1 MPVRY
6 GRIPDCRLP
15 DGPVRVH
22 SGDVT
27 TPLTARRR
35 EHGHAAVSR
44 ASDSATSGL
53 TGVRVR
59 ARTLAPGTA
68 LTLAGTAAA
77 LGVGHLVPTLNPM
90 LVAIVLG
97 AALGN
102 TVRLPARATAG
113 LAFSSRTLLRV
124 GIALLGL
131 QLLLGDITALGW
143 QVVALVVVI
152 VVLGIAGTM
161 ALGGALGLGWTQR
174 LLIACGFSIC
184 GAAAVA
190 AVDSVSDTDEEE
202 VLTAITL
209 VVIFGTLM
217 IVAVPVLSGAL
228 GLSDTVAG
236 MWAGGSIHEVAQ
248 VIAAGGA
255 IGGGAL
261 AVATV
266 VKLARVLLLAPVV
279 TVISLHR
286 RRTTGTDARGTRPP
300 LVPGFVVAF
309 LALVLLRSSGLVPDP
324 VVDAASLAQ
333 TVLLTCAMFALG
345 IGVRVAAMRRV
356 GARPVILA
364 AASTVWVAGLALAGV
379 LLITPALGG

>member
-22 SGDVT
+22 PGDVT

-53 TGVRVR
+53 TSVRVR

-228 GLSDTVAG
+228 GLSDTAAG

>member
-22 SGDVT
+22 PGDVT

-53 TGVRVR
+53 TSVRVR

-228 GLSDTVAG
+228 GLSDTAAG

-379 LLITPALGG
+379 LLLTPALGG

>member
-143 QVVALVVVI
+143 QVIALVVVI

-228 GLSDTVAG
+228 GLSDTAAG

-379 LLITPALGG
+379 LLIAPALGG

>member
-1 MPVRY
+1 MPARY

-22 SGDVT
+22 PGDVT

-228 GLSDTVAG
+228 GLSDTAAG

-379 LLITPALGG
+379 LLLTPALGG

>member
-22 SGDVT
+22 PGDVT

-228 GLSDTVAG
+228 GLSDTAAG

-379 LLITPALGG
+379 LLIAPTLGG

>member
-22 SGDVT
+22 PGDVT

-228 GLSDTVAG
+228 GLSDTAAG

-379 LLITPALGG
+379 LLIAPALGG

>member
-22 SGDVT
+22 PGDVT

-228 GLSDTVAG
+228 GLSDTAAG

-255 IGGGAL
+255 IGGGAR

-379 LLITPALGG
+379 LLLTPALGG

>member
-22 SGDVT
+22 PGDVT

-68 LTLAGTAAA
+68 LTLAGTAVAM
-77 LGVGHLVPTLNPM
+77 GVGHLVPTLNPM

-228 GLSDTVAG
+228 GLSDTAAG

-333 TVLLTCAMFALG
+333 TGLLTCAMFALG

-379 LLITPALGG
+379 LLITPELGG

>member
-333 TVLLTCAMFALG
+333 TGLLTCAMFALG

>member
-22 SGDVT
+22 PGDVT

-228 GLSDTVAG
+228 GLSDTAAG

-255 IGGGAL
+255 IGGSAL

>member
-22 SGDVT
+22 PGDVT

-68 LTLAGTAAA
+68 LTLAGTAVAM
-77 LGVGHLVPTLNPM
+77 GVGHLVPTLNPM

-228 GLSDTVAG
+228 GLSDTAAG

>member
-15 DGPVRVH
+15 DGPVRGH

>member
-22 SGDVT
+22 PGDVT

-68 LTLAGTAAA
+68 LTLAGTAVAM
-77 LGVGHLVPTLNPM
+77 GVGHLVPTLNPM

-228 GLSDTVAG
+228 GLSDTAAG

-379 LLITPALGG
+379 LLLTPALGG

>member
-1 MPVRY
+1 M
-6 GRIPDCRLP
+6 
-15 DGPVRVH
+15 
-22 SGDVT
+22 
-27 TPLTARRR
+27 
-35 EHGHAAVSR
+35 
-44 ASDSATSGL
+44 

-228 GLSDTVAG
+228 GLSDTAAG

>member
-1 MPVRY
+1 M
-6 GRIPDCRLP
+6 
-15 DGPVRVH
+15 
-22 SGDVT
+22 T

-152 VVLGIAGTM
+152 VV
-161 ALGGALGLGWTQR
+161 
-174 LLIACGFSIC
+174 
-184 GAAAVA
+184 
-190 AVDSVSDTDEEE
+190 
-202 VLTAITL
+202 
-209 VVIFGTLM
+209 
-217 IVAVPVLSGAL
+217 
-228 GLSDTVAG
+228 
-236 MWAGGSIHEVAQ
+236 
-248 VIAAGGA
+248 
-255 IGGGAL
+255 
-261 AVATV
+261 
-266 VKLARVLLLAPVV
+266 
-279 TVISLHR
+279 
-286 RRTTGTDARGTRPP
+286 
-300 LVPGFVVAF
+300 
-309 LALVLLRSSGLVPDP
+309 
-324 VVDAASLAQ
+324 
-333 TVLLTCAMFALG
+333 
-345 IGVRVAAMRRV
+345 
-356 GARPVILA
+356 
-364 AASTVWVAGLALAGV
+364 
-379 LLITPALGG
+379 

>member
-228 GLSDTVAG
+228 GLSDTAAG

-379 LLITPALGG
+379 LLLTPALGG

>member
-22 SGDVT
+22 PGDVT

-152 VVLGIAGTM
+152 VVLGIAGIM

-228 GLSDTVAG
+228 GLSDTAAG

-286 RRTTGTDARGTRPP
+286 RRTTGADARGTRPP

-379 LLITPALGG
+379 LLLTPALGG

>member
-228 GLSDTVAG
+228 GLSDTAAG

-333 TVLLTCAMFALG
+333 TGLLTCAMFALG

>member
-1 MPVRY
+1 M
-6 GRIPDCRLP
+6 
-15 DGPVRVH
+15 
-22 SGDVT
+22 
-27 TPLTARRR
+27 
-35 EHGHAAVSR
+35 
-44 ASDSATSGL
+44 
-53 TGVRVR
+53 RVR

-248 VIAAGGA
+248 VIAAG
-255 IGGGAL
+255 
-261 AVATV
+261 
-266 VKLARVLLLAPVV
+266 
-279 TVISLHR
+279 
-286 RRTTGTDARGTRPP
+286 
-300 LVPGFVVAF
+300 
-309 LALVLLRSSGLVPDP
+309 
-324 VVDAASLAQ
+324 
-333 TVLLTCAMFALG
+333 
-345 IGVRVAAMRRV
+345 
-356 GARPVILA
+356 
-364 AASTVWVAGLALAGV
+364 
-379 LLITPALGG
+379 

>member
-15 DGPVRVH
+15 NGPVRVH
-22 SGDVT
+22 PGGVT

-228 GLSDTVAG
+228 GLSDTAAG

>member
-22 SGDVT
+22 PGDVT

-228 GLSDTVAG
+228 GLSDTAAG

-379 LLITPALGG
+379 LLLTPALGG

>member
-22 SGDVT
+22 PGDVT

-68 LTLAGTAAA
+68 LTLAGTAVAM
-77 LGVGHLVPTLNPM
+77 GVGHLVPTLNPM

-228 GLSDTVAG
+228 GLSDTAAG

-379 LLITPALGG
+379 LLIAPTLGG

>member
-228 GLSDTVAG
+228 GLSDTAAG

-333 TVLLTCAMFALG
+333 TGLLTCAMFALG

-379 LLITPALGG
+379 LLITPELGG